1 VPTFCY
7 IISDIT
13 PSLREIRETLDAFP
27 TPDNQGYYGFQKTFG
42 IYYEVSDYDK
52 LLGDVAAGISRTGK
66 PDPSHKF
73 GRGAQGGRRPFEIFK
88 GSIIRSAAG
97 HPRSLRAWR

>member
-1 VPTFCY
+1 VLANDKVPAFCY

-13 PSLREIRETLDAFP
+13 PTLKNVLETLDAFP

-52 LLGDVAAGISRTGK
+52 LLNDARKRNRIFLDKLSLAATK
-66 PDPSHKF
+66 
-73 GRGAQGGRRPFEIFK
+73 
-88 GSIIRSAAG
+88 
-97 HPRSLRAWR
+97 